1 MITDKMIA
9 DAAAELN
16 DAMLRSLPEPS
27 ECVHVFSHTFERKM
41 RRISSR
47 ANHPALHRVLKNAA
61 CFVLVI
67 ILGLASLMAISPTVR
82 AAVIGWVKEQ
92 YETFTSF
99 FFQGDTVENNTAD
112 YELSEIPKGY
122 TLLDRIDVPGSTSII
137 YVNENNQLLQIN
149 YTNNPDL
156 ISLTVVHD
164 CHEQST
170 IIIGNIVAE
179 LYLST
184 DPNQST
190 DLVWEYNNYLFSI
203 SGFLSEDELISLAE
217 DIMNIK

>member
-27 ECVHVFSHTFERKM
+27 ECVHVFSRTFERKM
-41 RRISSR
+41 KRISSR
-47 ANHPALHRVLKNAA
+47 ANHPVLYRVLKNVA

-67 ILGLASLMAISPTVR
+67 ILGLASLVAISPTVR

-92 YETFTSF
+92 YDTFTSY
-99 FFQGDTVENNTAD
+99 FFQGNTVENNTAD
-112 YELSEIPKGY
+112 YELSEIPEGY
-122 TLLDRIDVPGSTSII
+122 TLLDRIDIPGSTSII
-137 YVNENNQLLQIN
+137 YVNENSQLLQIN
-149 YTNNPDL
+149 YAAAPDCD
-156 ISLTVVHD
+156 SLTVVHD
-164 CHEQST
+164 SHIHST
-170 IIIGNIVAE
+170 AMIGNIVAN
-179 LYLST
+179 LYAST
-184 DPNQST
+184 DPSQST